1 MLLGVVT
8 FCCQHSSFIVVKQNH
23 WEAITGGSKQDSCAK
38 PLWPIYHKGLQ
49 SQFIHH
55 IEGRHINPLIEMHLC
70 YSLWQKSVLL
80 PFTRQHRRPPRPKA
94 GEFILQVHQSVLG
107 RRQLWYAVIICR
119 IRRHR
124 AWIEIQGALTTK
136 PAHFTG
142 VGVSPRDPPFPSVGL
157 FLIQGNSAES
167 LSLQQSP
174 YLFLEHISSPS
185 VGISSLLLTL
195 SGDKGNSGGAAC
207 YLHWI
212 LLAFV
217 CPEVWFI
224 SLVVSFGSFWTVIQA
239 CKAFLRLQCHSPT
252 PTSRE
257 PIYQH

>member
-1 MLLGVVT
+1 
-8 FCCQHSSFIVVKQNH
+8 
-23 WEAITGGSKQDSCAK
+23 
-38 PLWPIYHKGLQ
+38 
-49 SQFIHH
+49 
-55 IEGRHINPLIEMHLC
+55 MHLY
-70 YSLWQKSVLL
+70 YSLWQKSVSL
-80 PFTRQHRRPPRPKA
+80 PFTRQHCRPPRPKA

-107 RRQLWYAVIICR
+107 RHQLWYAVIICR
-119 IRRHR
+119 IRRHH

-136 PAHFTG
+136 PAHFTR
-142 VGVSPRDPPFPSVGL
+142 VGVSPRDPPFSSVGL

-167 LSLQQSP
+167 LSLQHSP

-252 PTSRE
+252 PNLPGTYISTLGQKNAFCNCKNMKFRDGTYTNRKKKERQTDSRGRNRHIQDPNAVKLGPHSAMKMGE
-257 PIYQH
+257 